1 MPPRTDLRPVEKWLP
16 FMLNT
21 DPVARNRSVQM
32 GDHAIIVH
40 NPLIPKAAGP
50 TACATR
56 RSSAASSAIA
66 VATARAPR
74 WRAGTR

>member
-40 NPLIPKAAGP
+40 
-50 TACATR
+50 TTR
-56 RSSAASSAIA
+56 
-66 VATARAPR
+66 
-74 WRAGTR
+74 